1 MGLLAAAV
9 LRTLPLFPRTKREGG
24 TMTFPGVPAVGR
36 KGSHTWDARAAAVA
50 PLISTRTH
58 CHSRSAHGS
67 TVAFPRRHLALPWRP
82 PSGAAHGAR
91 RSPRCA
97 PGAARNGGGGG
108 PRWRRARGT
117 SAPRAAASS
126 PSWRGRCARGSALLR
141 WERRCLRPYPPTPR
155 RRGGGELLSADRKLV
170 SVCVCVSAYF
180 PKVDY
185 VLGKVF
191 FTTAAEP
198 GELKELKSG
207 ERLFLLLKKCV
218 PLSVSRNKG
227 TAHCSALEAPTLTE
241 TAQVGTVCPPVCFH
255 MLSCAE
261 NGLKMALNI
270 CPSCWHGGAC
280 SLWHWA
286 ARGLQLWGPHPTM
299 VISFEMGIFK
309 HVFP

>member
-1 MGLLAAAV
+1 MLALPQSRRWSPHGRAATRAARTAPQSHSRAGTWLSRDVPPRVQHTARGGAPAAPRGRPEMAAGAGQDGGGRAV
-9 LRTLPLFPRTKREGG
+9 LLHRGPRPRALPGAGG
-24 TMTFPGVPAVGR
+24 
-36 KGSHTWDARAAAVA
+36 ARAA
-50 PLISTRTH
+50 
-58 CHSRSAHGS
+58 
-67 TVAFPRRHLALPWRP
+67 RRYWGE
-82 PSGAAHGAR
+82 SGAACGRTPPHR
-91 RSPRCA
+91 
-97 PGAARNGGGGG
+97 GG
-108 PRWRRARGT
+108 
-117 SAPRAAASS
+117 
-126 PSWRGRCARGSALLR
+126 
-141 WERRCLRPYPPTPR
+141 
-155 RRGGGELLSADRKLV
+155 GGGELLSADRKLV

-227 TAHCSALEAPTLTE
+227 TARCSALEAPTLTE

-255 MLSCAE
+255 VLSCAE

-286 ARGLQLWGPHPTM
+286 ACGLQLWGPHPTM

>member
-1 MGLLAAAV
+1 MRCSRCRSRAADLHTDA
-9 LRTLPLFPRTKREGG
+9 LPLAQRARLHSRI
-24 TMTFPGVPAVGR
+24 PAPAL
-36 KGSHTWDARAAAVA
+36 GSPVTS
-50 PLISTRTH
+50 PLGCSTR
-58 CHSRSAHGS
+58 REEE
-67 TVAFPRRHLALPWRP
+67 PPLRP
-82 PSGAAHGAR
+82 
-91 RSPRCA
+91 
-97 PGAARNGGGGG
+97 GGG
-108 PRWRRARGT
+108 PKWRRGRAKMAAGARYFCTAGRGLEPFLAREVRARLGAT
-117 SAPRAAASS
+117 EVRAALPA
-126 PSWRGRCARGSALLR
+126 AV
-141 WERRCLRPYPPTPR
+141 PPHTAAE
-155 RRGGGELLSADRKLV
+155 GGGELLSADRKLV

-227 TAHCSALEAPTLTE
+227 TARCSALEAPTLTE

-255 MLSCAE
+255 VLSCAE

-280 SLWHWA
+280 SLWH
-286 ARGLQLWGPHPTM
+286 
-299 VISFEMGIFK
+299 
-309 HVFP
+309 